1 MQVLLPIVYGA
12 ALGAVLAVPARLL
25 SELLLKRRG
34 FEAQMERKHFYILL
48 AAMALIGGVIGW
60 RAGVS
65 FRGLYLLLVLWV
77 SACAFYIDAKHR
89 IIPNELWLAVLVF
102 AVAFGVP
109 GAIRFQIWQ
118 SLLGLAVC
126 FVIFFIPSLFGHKIG
141 AGDVKLASAMGF
153 ALGLTGSL
161 YAIACMGG
169 MVLVYAVLDQSMPL
183 PQRLKSMIPMGP
195 FLALALVTMSIIL
208 V

>member
-1 MQVLLPIVYGA
+1 
-12 ALGAVLAVPARLL
+12 
-25 SELLLKRRG
+25 
-34 FEAQMERKHFYILL
+34 MERKHFFILL
-48 AAMALIGGVIGW
+48 AAMTLLGGVIGW

-65 FRGLYLLLVLWV
+65 FRGLYLLLILWV

-89 IIPNELWLAVLVF
+89 IIPNELWLAVLVL

-141 AGDVKLASAMGF
+141 GGDVKLASAMGF

-169 MVLVYAVLDQSMPL
+169 LVLVYAVLDQSMPL

-195 FLALALVTMSIIL
+195 FLALALVVMSIIL
-208 V
+208 A